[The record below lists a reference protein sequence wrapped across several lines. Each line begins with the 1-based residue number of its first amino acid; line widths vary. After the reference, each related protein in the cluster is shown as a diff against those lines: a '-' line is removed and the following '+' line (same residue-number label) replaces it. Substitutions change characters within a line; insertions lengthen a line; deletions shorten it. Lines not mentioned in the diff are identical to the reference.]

1 MERCDDAAGCPCR
14 GAAAAAA
21 AAGGPRPFAAAAH
34 ELCADLSAFIGPCRY
49 LRVDQ
54 KRQRDL
60 FYLLAEH
67 TGSEEEPPLLLW
79 TQG

>member
-21 AAGGPRPFAAAAH
+21 GGPCPFAAAAH
-34 ELCADLSAFIGPCRY
+34 ELSAALSAFIGPCRY

-60 FYLLAEH
+60 FYMLAEH